1 MENKYYNFSVI
12 FDKTKR
18 KIYNFVLKMTS
29 DKMLSEDIVQNVYLK
44 FFEYMNKVEKPEFWL
59 YKTARNEVYQYFR
72 KKNIHKDQFNVTDI
86 EDVEIESNESL
97 EETIENSDLKNLI
110 HDLLLRLPAGQRE
123 VFLLKE
129 YSGLS
134 YKEISSILEIEEELV
149 KSRLYKVRQKLVIKI
164 SKYIN

>member
-1 MENKYYNFSVI
+1 
-12 FDKTKR
+12 
-18 KIYNFVLKMTS
+18 MTS